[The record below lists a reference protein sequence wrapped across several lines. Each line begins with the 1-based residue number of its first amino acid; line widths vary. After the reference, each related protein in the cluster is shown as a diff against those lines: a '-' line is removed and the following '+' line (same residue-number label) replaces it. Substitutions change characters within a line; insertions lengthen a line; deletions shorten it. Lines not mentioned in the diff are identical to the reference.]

1 MWKEDPNGKYKTKTL
16 EEHLCYM
23 RLRTDNDFQNL
34 TGDEIINQL
43 KCLGELPNDD
53 LLSNDT
59 LINKLKSLERTRH
72 LMF

>member
-1 MWKEDPNGKYKTKTL
+1 
-16 EEHLCYM
+16 M

-53 LLSNDT
+53 SLSNDT